1 MRLSGLGEI
10 VRRYRSLIVVAL
22 LLIAVAAGLLGWLLI
37 REVSPQF
44 LQAELEERLSAAL
57 ATSVTIENIKVS
69 PNKWIELD
77 AREIHA
83 WPSEDGSGLEIRR
96 VVGSIDPLSLLF
108 GKLRLRRVSFDGAVL
123 RAGVI
128 ERSPE
133 FARFAR
139 NDAAEPGTRHPQEL
153 LRPLIALEIAVR
165 YLLESPRLAS
175 VLDLQNARLEL
186 DPIDPYRSA
195 PMELRELNARLVHH
209 RFSGESRLSLR
220 GRLMEGERDLGTIAL
235 GGERSR
241 SGRMRI
247 SLNLESL
254 ALGIS
259 DSYVSDLGSDARVDG
274 SMSGEIFYETP
285 EPGSGHLEINLVCE
299 RLRSAVPSVGGGP
312 RERTDLP
319 RVDVS
324 ASLVITPQSI
334 AVHEAVIATPQ
345 TTLRMS
351 GMVARPVQSASLAD
365 LSLEFDDVEVSQ
377 VRHLIGWL
385 PEIKREEAAA
395 VVAPLKSGRL
405 VSLRASGSATLGGWQ
420 SFLAGRTRTMP
431 EDFRLGAELAD
442 TVIWVGESDRIEKLS
457 GRLQWIG
464 SRVEAVGVTALLNNT
479 PLPSLDLIIDGFPNF
494 FAGDPAKRQIVS
506 GGEPLTGLGTL
517 WSTLRPTPDA
527 DSTDAGMS
535 IELQLDY
542 LDHPMFLWPIRD
554 LQLAIE
560 TEAKGLHVK
569 KVRGN
574 WAGVPIDGKI
584 GWFFLPD
591 ERVSVTLSAGLP
603 SDRPA
608 VPIPKD
614 SWARGRFSVG
624 PIAGKR
630 WRQSAASGEF
640 EASADRVR
648 IRKLA
653 IDLEPSGVVD
663 ANARIHLS
671 EVDAVPFQLS
681 FDLKG
686 GDAIAVARLFGLPPN
701 QINGD
706 VDLAG
711 SFDGALRSDT
721 SIYAKLRGLMSVNAT
736 DGAIRKK
743 APPVVAISEAS
754 ETLEDF
760 DPSEVIRYN
769 NLNMVLEFHDG
780 RLHTDGLSMEGP
792 ELGVLASGG
801 VELMSKDKPMDGKV
815 ALFLFPKLDSVLGKI
830 PILNLILLGTDSNL
844 VATYYHVTGPWG
856 HPEVKPILLPGSAG
870 PTSLVLQ
877 GVPMFVKR
885 GFKALG
891 SLIRSDPSESEEDP
905 PPAESTIPSPANSAA
920 PPTAAPD

>member
-1 MRLSGLGEI
+1 
-10 VRRYRSLIVVAL
+10 
-22 LLIAVAAGLLGWLLI
+22 
-37 REVSPQF
+37 
-44 LQAELEERLSAAL
+44 
-57 ATSVTIENIKVS
+57 
-69 PNKWIELD
+69 
-77 AREIHA
+77 
-83 WPSEDGSGLEIRR
+83 
-96 VVGSIDPLSLLF
+96 
-108 GKLRLRRVSFDGAVL
+108 
-123 RAGVI
+123 
-128 ERSPE
+128 
-133 FARFAR
+133 
-139 NDAAEPGTRHPQEL
+139 
-153 LRPLIALEIAVR
+153 
-165 YLLESPRLAS
+165 
-175 VLDLQNARLEL
+175 
-186 DPIDPYRSA
+186 
-195 PMELRELNARLVHH
+195 
-209 RFSGESRLSLR
+209 
-220 GRLMEGERDLGTIAL
+220 
-235 GGERSR
+235 
-241 SGRMRI
+241 
-247 SLNLESL
+247 
-254 ALGIS
+254 
-259 DSYVSDLGSDARVDG
+259 
-274 SMSGEIFYETP
+274 
-285 EPGSGHLEINLVCE
+285 
-299 RLRSAVPSVGGGP
+299 
-312 RERTDLP
+312 
-319 RVDVS
+319 
-324 ASLVITPQSI
+324 
-334 AVHEAVIATPQ
+334 
-345 TTLRMS
+345 
-351 GMVARPVQSASLAD
+351 
-365 LSLEFDDVEVSQ
+365 
-377 VRHLIGWL
+377 
-385 PEIKREEAAA
+385 
-395 VVAPLKSGRL
+395 
-405 VSLRASGSATLGGWQ
+405 
-420 SFLAGRTRTMP
+420 
-431 EDFRLGAELAD
+431 
-442 TVIWVGESDRIEKLS
+442 
-457 GRLQWIG
+457 
-464 SRVEAVGVTALLNNT
+464 
-479 PLPSLDLIIDGFPNF
+479 
-494 FAGDPAKRQIVS
+494 
-506 GGEPLTGLGTL
+506 
-517 WSTLRPTPDA
+517 
-527 DSTDAGMS
+527 
-535 IELQLDY
+535 
-542 LDHPMFLWPIRD
+542 MFLWPIRD

-624 PIAGKR
+624 PIAAKR

-653 IDLEPSGVVD
+653 IDLEPSGVVE
-663 ANARIHLS
+663 ANARLHLS
-671 EVDAVPFQLS
+671 EVDTVPFQLS

-686 GDAIAVARLFGLPPN
+686 GDAVAVAKLFGLPPN

-870 PTSLVLQ
+870 PTSVVLQ

-891 SLIRSDPSESEEDP
+891 SLIRSDPSEPEEDP
-905 PPAESTIPSPANSAA
+905 PPAESTIPAPANSAA
-920 PPTAAPD
+920 PPEGTP

>member
-1 MRLSGLGEI
+1 MRPSGPGGLGSDRNGPGGI
-10 VRRYRSLIVVAL
+10 VRRYRSLIVAAL
-22 LLIAVAAGLLGWLLI
+22 LLIALVAGLVGWLLI

-57 ATSVTIENIKVS
+57 ATSVTIEDIKVS
-69 PNKWIELD
+69 SMGWIELD
-77 AREIHA
+77 ARGLRA
-83 WPSEDGSGLEIRR
+83 WPSEEGSGLEIPR

-108 GKLRLRRVSFDGAVL
+108 GKLRLRRLRFDGAVL
-123 RAGVI
+123 RAGVV
-128 ERSPE
+128 EASPE
-133 FARFAR
+133 FARFAQK
-139 NDAAEPGTRHPQEL
+139 DAAESAIRQPREL

-165 YLLESPRLAS
+165 YLLESPRIAS
-175 VLDLQNARLEL
+175 VLELQDARIEL
-186 DPIDPYRSA
+186 DPIDPYRST

-209 RFSGESRLSLR
+209 RFSGESRLSLE

-235 GGERSR
+235 GGERGR

-274 SMSGEIFYETP
+274 SMSGEILYETP

-299 RLRSAVPSVGGGP
+299 QLRSAVPAAGGGP

-334 AVHEAVIATPQ
+334 AAHEVVIATPQ

-351 GMVARPVQSASLAD
+351 GMVARPLQRASMAD

-395 VVAPLKSGRL
+395 IVAPLKSGRL
-405 VSLRASGSATLGGWQ
+405 VSLRASGGATLEGWQ
-420 SFLAGRTRTMP
+420 AFLAGRTRTMP
-431 EDFRLGAELAD
+431 EDFRLGAEFAD
-442 TVIWVGESDRIEKLS
+442 TVIWVGESDRIEELS
-457 GRLQWIG
+457 GRMQWIG
-464 SRVEAVGVTALLNNT
+464 SRAEAVGVTALLNDS
-479 PLPSLDLIIDGFPNF
+479 PLPSLDLVIDGFPNF
-494 FAGDPAKRQIVS
+494 FAGDPAKRKLVS
-506 GGEPLTGLGTL
+506 GGEPLIGLGTL
-517 WSTLRPTPDA
+517 WSSLRPTPDK
-527 DSTDAGMS
+527 DSKDAGTS
-535 IELQLDY
+535 VELQLDY

-554 LQLAIE
+554 LQLSIE
-560 TEAKGLHVK
+560 TEARGLHVE

-584 GWFFLPD
+584 DWFFLPD
-591 ERVSVTLSAGLP
+591 ERVRVELTAGRP
-603 SDRPA
+603 NDRPA
-608 VPIPKD
+608 APTPED

-624 PIAGKR
+624 SIAGER

-640 EASADRVR
+640 DASEDRIR

-663 ANARIHLS
+663 ANARLQLS
-671 EVDAVPFQLS
+671 QVDAVPFQLS
-681 FDLKG
+681 FDLQG
-686 GDAIAVARLFGLPPN
+686 GDAIAVAKLFGLPPN

-711 SFDGALRSDT
+711 SFDGSLLPDT
-721 SIYAKLRGLMSVNAT
+721 SIYAKLHGLLSVSAT
-736 DGAIRKK
+736 DGVIRKK
-743 APPVVAISEAS
+743 APPVAAISEAS
-754 ETLEDF
+754 ESLEDF
-760 DPSEVIRYN
+760 DPSELIQYK
-769 NLNMVLEFHDG
+769 NLEAVLEFHDG
-780 RLHTDGLSMEGP
+780 RIHTDAFSMEGP

-801 VELMSKDKPMDGKV
+801 VDLMSEDKWMDGKV
-815 ALFLFPKLDSVLGKI
+815 ALFLFPKLDNVLGKI

-844 VATYYHVTGPWG
+844 VAAYFHVSGPWG
-856 HPEVKPILLPGSAG
+856 KPEVKPILLPGSAG
-870 PTSLVLQ
+870 PTSVVLQ

-891 SLIRSDPSESEEDP
+891 SLILPDSSESETP
-905 PPAESTIPSPANSAA
+905 PPAESATQ
-920 PPTAAPD
+920 

>member
-1 MRLSGLGEI
+1 MSRLGEI
-10 VRRYRSLIVVAL
+10 VRRHRRLIVVAL
-22 LLIAVAAGLLGWLLI
+22 LLLAVVAGGVGWLLI

-69 PNKWIELD
+69 SSRWIELD
-77 AREIHA
+77 ASEIHA
-83 WPSEDGSGLEIRR
+83 WPSEDGSGLEIPR

-108 GKLRLRRVSFDGAVL
+108 GKLRLRRVNFDGAVL

-128 ERSPE
+128 ARSPQ
-133 FARFAR
+133 FARFATR
-139 NDAAEPGTRHPQEL
+139 EAAGAGIQHPREL

-186 DPIDPYRSA
+186 DPIDPFRSA

-285 EPGSGHLEINLVCE
+285 EPGTGQLQIDLVCE
-299 RLRSAVPSVGGGP
+299 RLRSAVPTLGGGP
-312 RERTDLP
+312 RERTELP
-319 RVDVS
+319 RADVS
-324 ASLVITPQSI
+324 ASFVITPQSI
-334 AVHEAVIATPQ
+334 AVHEAAIATSQ
-345 TTLRMS
+345 TALRMS
-351 GMVARPVQSASLAD
+351 GMVARPIQSASLAD
-365 LSLEFDDVEVSQ
+365 LSLEFDNVEVSQ
-377 VRHLIGWL
+377 VRHLVGWL
-385 PEIKREEAAA
+385 PEIKREEAA
-395 VVAPLKSGRL
+395 VIVAPLKSGRL
-405 VSLRASGSATLGGWQ
+405 VSLRASGGASLGGWQ

-442 TVIWVGESDRIEKLS
+442 TVIWVGDTDRIEKLS
-457 GRLQWIG
+457 GRIEWIG
-464 SRVEAVGVTALLNNT
+464 SRVEAVGVTALLNQSS
-479 PLPSLDLIIDGFPNF
+479 LPSLDLVIDGFPNF

-506 GGEPLTGLGTL
+506 GGEPLIGLGTL
-517 WSTLRPTPDA
+517 WSTLRPASDEE
-527 DSTDAGMS
+527 STDAGMS

-560 TEAKGLHVK
+560 TEDRGVHVRK
-569 KVRGN
+569 ARGN

-584 GWFFLPD
+584 EWHFLPD
-591 ERVSVTLSAGLP
+591 ERVNVALSAGLP
-603 SDRPA
+603 SNRPA

-624 PIAGKR
+624 PIAGER
-630 WRQSAASGEF
+630 WRQSAAHGEF
-640 EASADRVR
+640 DASSDRVR
-648 IRKLA
+648 IRDLD
-653 IDLEPSGVVD
+653 IDLEPSGAVE
-663 ANARIHLS
+663 ANGRLHLS

-681 FDLKG
+681 FELKG
-686 GDAIAVARLFGLPPN
+686 GDAVAVAKLFGMPPN
-701 QINGD
+701 QITGD

-711 SFDGALRSDT
+711 SFDGTLLPNA
-721 SIYAKLRGLMSVNAT
+721 SIYAKLRGLLNVSAT

-743 APPVVAISEAS
+743 APPVAAISEAS
-754 ETLEDF
+754 ETLEEF
-760 DPSEVIRYN
+760 KPSEHIRYQ
-769 NLNMVLEFHDG
+769 NLEAVLEFHDG
-780 RLHTDGLSMEGP
+780 RLQTDALSLEGP
-792 ELGVLASGG
+792 ELGVLATGG
-801 VELMSKDKPMDGKV
+801 VELMAQGKPMDGKV

-870 PTSLVLQ
+870 PTSVVLQ

-885 GFKALG
+885 GFKAFG
-891 SLIRSDPSESEEDP
+891 SLILPKSSEPEEEP
-905 PPAESTIPSPANSAA
+905 PPAESATP
-920 PPTAAPD
+920 

>member
-1 MRLSGLGEI
+1 M
-10 VRRYRSLIVVAL
+10 RRYRSLIVVAL
-22 LLIAVAAGLLGWLLI
+22 LLIAVVAGLAGWLLI

-57 ATSVTIENIKVS
+57 ATTVTVENIKVS

-83 WPSEDGSGLEIRR
+83 WPSEDGSGLEIPR

-108 GKLRLRRVSFDGAVL
+108 GRLRLRRVSFDGAVL

-128 ERSPE
+128 ERSPQ

-139 NDAAEPGTRHPQEL
+139 NDAAEPGIRHPQEL

-299 RLRSAVPSVGGGP
+299 RLRSSVPTVGGGP
-312 RERTDLP
+312 RERTELP
-319 RVDVS
+319 RADVS

-395 VVAPLKSGRL
+395 IVAPLKSGRL
-405 VSLRASGSATLGGWQ
+405 VSLRASGGASLGGWQ

-479 PLPSLDLIIDGFPNF
+479 PLPGLDLVVDGFPNF
-494 FAGDPAKRQIVS
+494 FAGDPAKRQLVS
-506 GGEPLTGLGTL
+506 GGEPLVGLGTL

-574 WAGVPIDGKI
+574 WAGVPIDGKV

-624 PIAGKR
+624 PIAGER
-630 WRQSAASGEF
+630 WRQSAAHGEF
-640 EASADRVR
+640 DASADRVR

-663 ANARIHLS
+663 ANARLHLS

-686 GDAIAVARLFGLPPN
+686 GDAVAVAKLFGLPPN

-711 SFDGALRSDT
+711 SFDGTLLPDT
-721 SIYAKLRGLMSVNAT
+721 SIYAKLRGLLSVSAT
-736 DGAIRKK
+736 NGSIRKK

-760 DPSEVIRYN
+760 NPSEHIRYQ
-769 NLNMVLEFHDG
+769 NLEAVLEFHDG
-780 RLHTDGLSMEGP
+780 RLQTDALSMEGP
-792 ELGVLASGG
+792 ELGVLATGG
-801 VELMSKDKPMDGKV
+801 VELMTKGKPMDGKV

-905 PPAESTIPSPANSAA
+905 PPAESATQ
-920 PPTAAPD
+920 